1 MVKNKYLYI
10 TLLSVLGFHQ
20 ETIAQIVAA
29 TPKLVVNITIDQLRS
44 DFMESYVPLYSND
57 GFKRL
62 LLQGRIYPHA
72 SYHFSPV
79 DRASAVAT
87 LSTGTSP
94 YYHGITGVEWFDRQS
109 LKTVRCISADNNGY
123 SPMHL
128 LTSTIG
134 DEMRMTSNGVALVY
148 AIAPTADVAI
158 LSAGHAANGV
168 MWVNQNRWNN
178 ATFYGPVPQWQTD
191 YTRTYAVEPDVNKS
205 ITDLAVSCLEKSTI
219 GIDDTPDYLSVT
231 YQQQGASSRESYIN
245 IDQQLSRL
253 ITRIE
258 GRVGS
263 GKVLFVLTG
272 TGYAI
277 EPEEE
282 GNEEKYHIPTGK
294 FNIQRTANL
303 LNMYLGAIYGPAKY
317 VETCYKNQL
326 YLNRQ
331 LIERQNISQSELLNR
346 AQDFL
351 LQVEGV
357 RNVYTSTQL
366 LTSES
371 ERLEKIRN
379 AYCIDKCG
387 DLLID
392 VAPGWKLINEET
404 HQTTTQRTNFVSFPI
419 IFYGANV
426 TRERVLTSVTVDR
439 IAPTIAKAIRIRAPN
454 GCASEPLF

>member
-1 MVKNKYLYI
+1 MGRNKYLYI
-10 TLLSVLGFHQ
+10 TLLTVLGFHQ
-20 ETIAQIVAA
+20 EAVAQIVAS
-29 TPKLVVNITIDQLRS
+29 TPKLVISITIDQLRS
-44 DFMESYVPLYSND
+44 DFLESYVPLYTND

-62 LLQGRIYPHA
+62 MLQGRVYAHA
-72 SYHFSPV
+72 SYNFAPI
-79 DRASAVAT
+79 DRASSVAT
-87 LSTGTSP
+87 LSTGTVP
-94 YYHGITGVEWFDRQS
+94 YYHGIPAAEWFDRQT
-109 LKTVRCISADNNGY
+109 LNTIRCTSSDKQEL
-123 SPMHL
+123 SPMRL

-134 DEMRMTSNGVALVY
+134 DEMRLTTNGVAMVY

-168 MWVNQNRWNN
+168 MWANQNRWNN
-178 ATFYGPVPQWQTD
+178 VSFYGPVPQWQAD
-191 YTRTYAVEPDVNKS
+191 YTKTYAVEPDVNKS
-205 ITDLAVSCLEKSTI
+205 ITDLAIDCIEKSSI
-219 GIDDTPDYLSVT
+219 GIDDTPDLLSVT
-231 YQQQGASSRESYIN
+231 YQQTGSPRDSYIN

-253 ITRIE
+253 IIRAE
-258 GRVGS
+258 RRVGY

-272 TGYAI
+272 TGYST
-277 EPEEE
+277 EPDEQ
-282 GNEEKYHIPTGK
+282 GTEEKFNIPTGK

-331 LIERQNISQSELLNR
+331 LIERLNITQSDLLKR
-346 AQDFL
+346 SQDFL

-371 ERLEKIRN
+371 ERIENIRN

-387 DLLID
+387 DLLIEI
-392 VAPGWKLINEET
+392 APGWKLINEET
-404 HQTTTQRTNFVSFPI
+404 HQTTTQRTNFVLFPI

-426 TRERVLTSVTVDR
+426 AKERVLTPVTVDR
-439 IAPTIAKAIRIRAPN
+439 IAPTISKAIRIRAPN